1 MSTTV
6 RYHLSLFSFSEAS
19 YFLIYIIA
27 KNSKMNYSLDDT
39 IAAVATAPGE
49 AGIGIIRISGH
60 HALRLL
66 KTLFRPISKT
76 WQPESHRM
84 VYGKLVNRAEEP
96 LDEVMAVWFQAP
108 RSYTKEDVVEIHA
121 HGGSVAIRQALSLVL
136 QAGARLAEPGEMTL
150 RAFLN
155 GRLDLAQ
162 AEAVLDVVQA
172 RTDAGMHAAMEQ
184 LGGALSQEIR
194 AMRITLIDVLAH
206 LTATIDFPEDD
217 VPSQDISPEL
227 QDVLAKLERLL
238 ENAERGILLREGLRV
253 AIVGQPNVGK
263 SSLLNRLLRHERAI
277 VTHIPGTTRD
287 LVEESLNLRGIPL
300 VLTDTAGIRETEDVV
315 EAIGVE
321 RSHQALQQA
330 DLVLFVL
337 DSSQPLTE
345 QEKELASLVAERP
358 VIVVEN
364 KQDLV
369 INMEEQRLSE
379 TSMPQDGSEGGIFAP
394 NEAQGDKLQ
403 SEQKQ
408 SVSTLVK
415 ASTNLVQNGKEIA
428 RMSQLIL
435 PHAPHV
441 RLSALSGQGIDQLE
455 ENMWKM
461 VMRGHTSANEG
472 LLITNPRHKHAIQQ
486 AYDHIADALE
496 GAALRMPADF
506 LTIDLHAAVN
516 ALGEVTGETAT
527 EDLLDAIFSR
537 FCIGK

>member
-1 MSTTV
+1 
-6 RYHLSLFSFSEAS
+6 
-19 YFLIYIIA
+19 
-27 KNSKMNYSLDDT
+27 MNYSLDDT

-60 HALRLL
+60 DALPLL
-66 KTLFRPISKT
+66 KMLFRPATKT

-84 VYGKLVNRAEEP
+84 IYGKLINRAGET

-121 HGGSVAIRQALSLVL
+121 HGGSVPIRQALSLVL
-136 QAGARLAEPGEMTL
+136 QAGARLAEAGEMTL

-172 RTDAGMHAAMEQ
+172 RTDAGMHVAMEQ

-194 AMRITLIDVLAH
+194 AMRVMLIDVLAH

-227 QDVLAKLERLL
+227 REVLAKLEQLL
-238 ENAERGILLREGLRV
+238 QNAERGILLREGLRV

-277 VTHIPGTTRD
+277 VTAIPGTTRD

-300 VLTDTAGIRETEDVV
+300 VLTDTAGIRETEDIV

-330 DLVLFVL
+330 DLILFVL

-345 QEKELASLVAERP
+345 QEQRLALLVAERP

-364 KQDLV
+364 KQDLL
-369 INMEEQRLSE
+369 ISIQEQRLSKM
-379 TSMPQDGSEGGIFAP
+379 SVPQDGLEEGVLEPEQTKA
-394 NEAQGDKLQ
+394 DVHQ
-403 SEQKQ
+403 SEQTHRTDRLMKAGRTIEQNKEEREQ
-408 SVSTLVK
+408 S
-415 ASTNLVQNGKEIA
+415 
-428 RMSQLIL
+428 SQMIL
-435 PHAPHV
+435 SHAPHV
-441 RLSALSGQGIDQLE
+441 RLSALSGDGIDQLE
-455 ENMWKM
+455 ESMWKM
-461 VMRGHTSANEG
+461 VMGGEASADEG
-472 LLITNPRHKHAIQQ
+472 LLITNPRHKQAIQQ
-486 AYDHIADALE
+486 AHDHIADALE
-496 GAALRMPADF
+496 GAALSMPADF

>member
-1 MSTTV
+1 MT
-6 RYHLSLFSFSEAS
+6 
-19 YFLIYIIA
+19 
-27 KNSKMNYSLDDT
+27 YSLHDT

-49 AGIGIIRISGH
+49 AGIGIVRISGH
-60 HALRLL
+60 EALPLL
-66 KTLFRPISKT
+66 KTVFRPVAKR

-96 LDEVMAVWFQAP
+96 LDEVMAVWFQKP

-121 HGGSVAIRQALSLVL
+121 HGGSVAIRQALSSVL

-172 RTDAGMHAAMEQ
+172 RTEAGMHVAMEQ

-194 AMRITLIDVLAH
+194 SMRVLLIDVLAH
-206 LTATIDFPEDD
+206 LTATIDFPEED
-217 VPSQDISPEL
+217 VPPQNVSPEL
-227 QDVLAKLERLL
+227 QDLLAKLTQLL
-238 ENAERGILLREGLRV
+238 QNAERGILLREGLRV

-300 VLTDTAGIRETEDVV
+300 VLTDTAGIRETDDVV

-321 RSHQALQQA
+321 RAHQALQQA
-330 DLVLFVL
+330 DLLLFVL

-345 QEKELASLVAERP
+345 QEQRLASLVAERK

-364 KQDLV
+364 KQDLL
-369 INMEEQRLSE
+369 IKMREQRSSE
-379 TSMPQDGSEGGIFAP
+379 TRVPQNGSEGGISVP
-394 NEAQGDKLQ
+394 NEAKGLTPHKAQ
-403 SEQKQ
+403 SEPKQ
-408 SVSTLVK
+408 GIEPLVK
-415 ASTNLVQNGKEIA
+415 AGTNVMQDREQRAQTHG
-428 RMSQLIL
+428 MVL

-441 RLSALSGQGIDQLE
+441 ALSALTGEGIDQLE
-455 ENMWKM
+455 ENMWQM
-461 VMRGHTSANEG
+461 VMGGQTLVNEA
-472 LLITNPRHKHAIQQ
+472 LLITNPRHKQAIQQ
-486 AYDHIADALE
+486 ARNHITDALE
-496 GAALRMPADF
+496 GARLGMPADF